1 MSDLV
6 EARLRRASGELLMTG
21 NDYSDPLL
29 DAASEIE
36 ALRAQVAAL
45 KGCVPEL
52 PEPLYAG
59 NHLPR
64 FGIRWNGPTEPL
76 CVPMDDGYWTPW
88 HYAEAKLAD
97 CQAVIRDRGHE
108 ADCPAS
114 SSACA
119 ICGLHELLHPCVTYF
134 GDSQKH
140 NFNRGPCSDACGHDR
155 TTGEKA

>member
-1 MSDLV
+1 MGCDKHGYTACV
-6 EARLRRASGELLMTG
+6 CPVC
-21 NDYSDPLL
+21 D
-29 DAASEIE
+29 EIE

-88 HYAEAKLAD
+88 HYAKAKLAD
-97 CQAVIRDRGHE
+97 CQDVIRDRGHE
-108 ADCPAS
+108 
-114 SSACA
+114 
-119 ICGLHELLHPCVTYF
+119 IWCG
-134 GDSQKH
+134 S
-140 NFNRGPCSDACGHDR
+140 NNCGHLYAGGFCGIGRDAHGPNGAVHEFIARHGCTCGYDR
-155 TTGEKA
+155 VMGEG